1 MDQHEDWTTAEALG
15 DRYVLR
21 TRVGSGRTTTVYAA
35 DDVRLQRPVAL
46 KLFDDFADDEAF
58 ARFATEARV
67 LGGLSHPGLVTV
79 YDANLQAD
87 RPYLVMRLVDG
98 EPLSTRIQHVGLEPA
113 AVAQLGAQLADV
125 LDYVHERGVVH
136 GDLDAADVL
145 VDARGDG
152 HLTGFG
158 ADQRLHPSGD
168 VYALGMMLADLVP
181 ADLGPEWH
189 AVLSAMTDRDPDR
202 RPDAQRCGELLRNIA
217 SGDTNA
223 FALPTFDDGSLPIF
237 DDERAADDPDDA
249 DDPVEAVAGSVP
261 EPRGKRM
268 RPAYTG
274 FAGMG
279 LAITALAIVVATV
292 NTGTAREPAGEEQQ
306 NSPAEQKPGESQ
318 ANPPAQTYPRGSPEE
333 PGRRAQEKPAEP
345 AKKPKPPSSSSSTT
359 TTTRPPSQDDD
370 DGGPGDGPGNGNGNG
385 NGEDNGR
392 GNGGLIGIIIGG
404 LG

>member
-46 KLFDDFADDEAF
+46 KLFHDFADDEAF

-79 YDANLQAD
+79 YDANLEAV

-98 EPLSTRIQHVGLEPA
+98 EPLGTRVQHAGIAPP

-125 LDYVHERGVVH
+125 LDYVHQRGVVH
-136 GDLDAADVL
+136 GDLDASDVL
-145 VDARGDG
+145 VDAQGDG

-158 ADQRLHPSGD
+158 ADQRLRPSGD
-168 VYALGMMLADLVP
+168 IHALGMMLADFVP
-181 ADLGPEWH
+181 ADIGPEWH
-189 AVLSAMTDRDPDR
+189 AVLSAMTDGDPDR

-223 FALPTFDDGSLPIF
+223 FPLPTFDDGSQPVF
-237 DDERAADDPDDA
+237 DDERAADDPDE
-249 DDPVEAVAGSVP
+249 PVEAVAGSVP
-261 EPRGKRM
+261 EPRKRM

-279 LAITALAIVVATV
+279 LAVTALAIVVATV
-292 NTGTAREPAGEEQQ
+292 NTGTTREPAGEEQQ
-306 NSPAEQKPGESQ
+306 NAPAEQQPGGSQ
-318 ANPPAQTYPRGSPEE
+318 VNPPAQTYPRGSPEE

-345 AKKPKPPSSSSSTT
+345 VKRPKPPTSSSSSTT
-359 TTTRPPSQDDD
+359 TTPPPPSQGDE
-370 DGGPGDGPGNGNGNG
+370 PGDGPGNGNGGG
-385 NGEDNGR
+385 NGNGR
-392 GNGGLIGIIIGG
+392 GNGGLLGSILGG